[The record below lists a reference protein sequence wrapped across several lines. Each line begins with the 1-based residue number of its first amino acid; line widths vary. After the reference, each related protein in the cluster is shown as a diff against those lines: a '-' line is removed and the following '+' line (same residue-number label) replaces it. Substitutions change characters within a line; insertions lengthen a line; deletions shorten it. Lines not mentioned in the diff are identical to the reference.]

1 MKLHWGNA
9 IVIFFA
15 LFLSLAAFFIVF
27 SFRQNNDLEDDDYY
41 EKGAGYS
48 NQIEIN
54 NRSVVYKDSIDITA
68 NENSINFYFCKTIL
82 TSSQEVKVH
91 FYRPSAKEL
100 DFTTTLNTSDSVYKI
115 EKSKLVEGRYIVKI
129 NWTMAGQSYDFSR
142 EVMVK

>member
-54 NRSVVYKDSIDITA
+54 NRSVVFNDSITITPL
-68 NENSINFYFCKTIL
+68 ENSINFNFCQTIL
-82 TSSQEVKVH
+82 NNSGAVQVH
-91 FYRPSAKEL
+91 FYRPSAKEF
-100 DFTTTLNTSDSVYKI
+100 DYNISLNTGDSVFAI
-115 EKSKLVEGRYIVKI
+115 EKSKLLEGRYIVKLSWI
-129 NWTMAGQSYDFSR
+129 MDNLTYAFEKDL
-142 EVMVK
+142 MVK